1 MHKESENAL
10 YLTHQVAY
18 NNFPDKIITNPL
30 QILNSGIY
38 FCWYDKEK

>member
-1 MHKESENAL
+1 MHEESGNAL
-10 YLTHQVAY
+10 YLTHQVTH

-30 QILNSGIY
+30 QIFNLRIY